1 MSNSPYDGHRV
12 EDWKAITEDL
22 VKAHPLFADEIRT
35 LVTDGWNEVFESRIG
50 SKGLRIGIDI
60 TLKGQALGALLHE
73 LIPREFADAHPTL
86 WRPEETATDKDLVFI
101 PDDNFSIEL
110 KTSSDPNQIR
120 GNKSYVEPP
129 VPGKKL
135 KDGYYLVVNYEK
147 LKKGKIPNL
156 IQIRFGWLDHCDW
169 QTGESKRGQ
178 GATVKALAKEHK
190 LIEI

>member
-1 MSNSPYDGHRV
+1 M
-12 EDWKAITEDL
+12 
-22 VKAHPLFADEIRT
+22 
-35 LVTDGWNEVFESRIG
+35 VTAAWNDIFESKIG
-50 SKGLRIGIDI
+50 SRELKIGVDI
-60 TLKGQALGALLHE
+60 FPSGQLMGSWLHE
-73 LIPREFADAHPTL
+73 LVPREFAEAYPAL

-178 GATVKALAKEHK
+178 GATVKAIAKEHK
-190 LIEI
+190 LIDL